1 MTDVAGQLKL
11 SLPRKPQSVDIEAIR
26 RQPSMTK
33 AIVLCADLAGFVN
46 DKDLCR
52 SLDIDP
58 ATWARIK
65 SNQACFPQEKLE
77 DLMDQAGNEVPLI
90 WLADRR
96 GYSLTPLETEL
107 QRQLRVERE
116 ETERLKNENAL
127 LRGLITRAGPPG

>member
-1 MTDVAGQLKL
+1 MTDQSEQLKL
-11 SLPRKPQSVDIEAIR
+11 ILPRKPQTVDIAAIR

-52 SLDIDP
+52 ALDIDT
-58 ATWARIK
+58 AVWARIK
-65 SNQACFPQEKLE
+65 TSGAHFPHEKLN

-90 WLADRR
+90 WLADKR

-107 QRQLRVERE
+107 QKQLR
-116 ETERLKNENAL
+116 
-127 LRGLITRAGPPG
+127 